1 MCPTSIAKNAIL
13 HISLVAI
20 GCKMFSIIL
29 EDTDRKMKQNIN
41 NTNTNNKNNKNNV
54 NVFDYSKLIDP
65 PYW

>member
-20 GCKMFSIIL
+20 GCKMFSIIV

-41 NTNTNNKNNKNNV
+41 NTKDKNNV

>member
-20 GCKMFSIIL
+20 GCKMFSIIV
-29 EDTDRKMKQNIN
+29 EDTDRKMKLNIN
-41 NTNTNNKNNKNNV
+41 NTKDVNNKNNV